1 MPTADQPSLFG
12 PDPHEP
18 LVKPSGRLEQE
29 MRVLITVKA
38 APNPSETYGETVC
51 VAGIRIDVEPTQW
64 VRLYPIN
71 FRELESNNT
80 FRKYD
85 IVSLRA
91 RPAHADSRPE
101 SYRPNISTVRAESN
115 IPKWD
120 RRKVFVVDHVQAS
133 MCDLLADIRN
143 RPPARS
149 LAAIRPR
156 VVKNIDIKPH
166 GGWRPDEQAKIERY
180 VAQENLFGSGPRT
193 PLEAPRFKGWYEYLC
208 QSAACKGHK
217 QGIYDWEWVA
227 LQRNLRDHSD
237 AEAKEQLRH
246 KFFEQMCG
254 PDRDTIF
261 YVGNQAKR
269 QQTFMTL
276 GVFYPK
282 R

>member
-1 MPTADQPSLFG
+1 VSTADQPTLFG
-12 PDPHEP
+12 PDPYQP
-18 LVKPSGRLEQE
+18 PVKPPGRLEEE

-51 VAGIRIDVEPTQW
+51 VAGIRIDVEPTRW
-64 VRLYPIN
+64 IRLYPIN

-91 RPAHADSRPE
+91 RPAHADPRPE
-101 SYRPNISTVRAESN
+101 SYRPITGTVRAETTLTG
-115 IPKWD
+115 WD
-120 RRKVFVVDHVQAS
+120 RRKVFVIDHVQAS
-133 MCDLLADIRN
+133 MCELLTDIRDH
-143 RPPARS
+143 PLARS
-149 LAAIRPR
+149 LAAVRPR
-156 VVKNIDIKPH
+156 VIKNIDIKPH
-166 GGWRPDEQAKIERY
+166 PGWTSAEEAKIDRY
-180 VAQENLFGSGPRT
+180 VRQENLFSSDPRT

-208 QSAACKGHK
+208 QSANCKGHK

-227 LQRNLRDHSD
+227 LQRKLKGRSD

-254 PDRDTIF
+254 PGKDPIF
-261 YVGNQAKR
+261 YVGNQAKH
-269 QQTFMTL
+269 QQVFMTL